1 MPTANRTPLIQA
13 DELAAAL
20 ATDTPPLVLDVRW
33 TLTGGA
39 DPGAYADGHIPGAVF
54 VDLEQAFSAPPGPEG
69 RHPLP
74 DAERVQR
81 AARAAGVSAD
91 RPVVTYDAGDHMPAA
106 RAWWILRYYGHPDVR
121 VLDGGLPSW
130 RAAGRSVDTTPAD
143 PPPGTFTA
151 SPGHMPLLDAEGAA
165 DLARTGI
172 LLDARAPERYRG
184 EAEPMDPVAGHIP
197 GAINAPTTEDTDDS
211 GRFRPAADLAAH
223 YAALG
228 AKPGAEVAAYCGSGI
243 SAARQVLAL
252 HSAGIPA
259 GLYLGS
265 WSNWISDPERPV
277 ATGPQTG

>member
-13 DELAAAL
+13 DELAAEL
-20 ATDTPPLVLDVRW
+20 ASGAPPLVLDVRW

-39 DPGAYADGHIPGAVF
+39 DPGAYAEGHIPGAVF

-69 RHPLP
+69 RHPRP

-121 VLDGGLPSW
+121 VLDGGLPAW
-130 RAAGRSVDTTPAD
+130 LDTGHSVDTAPAD

-165 DLARTGI
+165 ELARTGI

-197 GAINAPTTEDTDDS
+197 GAINAPTTEDTDAS

-228 AKPGAEVAAYCGSGI
+228 AKPGTEVAAYCGSGI

-265 WSNWISDPERPV
+265 WSNWISDSDRPI
-277 ATGPQTG
+277 ATG

>member
-13 DELAAAL
+13 DELAAEL
-20 ATDTPPLVLDVRW
+20 ASDTPPLVLDVRW

-81 AARAAGVSAD
+81 AARVAGVSAD
-91 RPVVTYDAGDHMPAA
+91 RPVVTYDAGDHMPAG

-121 VLDGGLPSW
+121 VLDGGLPAW
-130 RAAGRSVDTTPAD
+130 RAAGHSVDTAPAD
-143 PPPGTFTA
+143 PPPGTFIAT
-151 SPGHMPLLDAEGAA
+151 PGHMPLLDAEAA
-165 DLARTGI
+165 AELARTGI

-184 EAEPMDPVAGHIP
+184 ETEPMDPVAGHIP
-197 GAINAPTTEDTDDS
+197 GAINAPTTDDTDES

-228 AKPGAEVAAYCGSGI
+228 AKPGTEVAAYCGSGI

-252 HSAGIPA
+252 HAAGIPA

-265 WSNWISDPERPV
+265 WSNWIADPNRPI
-277 ATGPQTG
+277 ATG

>member
-13 DELAAAL
+13 DELAAEL
-20 ATDTPPLVLDVRW
+20 ASDTPPLVLDVRW

-54 VDLEQAFSAPPGPEG
+54 ADLEQAFSAPPGPEG

-81 AARAAGVSAD
+81 AARAVGVSAD

-130 RAAGRSVDTTPAD
+130 QDTGHSVDTTPTD
-143 PPPGTFTA
+143 PPPGAFTA
-151 SPGHMPLLDAEGAA
+151 SPGHMPLLDAAGAA
-165 DLARTGI
+165 ELARTGI

-184 EAEPMDPVAGHIP
+184 EAEPMDSVAGHIP
-197 GAINAPTTEDTDDS
+197 GAINAPTTEDTDAS

-228 AKPGAEVAAYCGSGI
+228 AKPGTKVAAYCGSGI

-265 WSNWISDPERPV
+265 WSNWISDSDRPV
-277 ATGPQTG
+277 ATGPGTG